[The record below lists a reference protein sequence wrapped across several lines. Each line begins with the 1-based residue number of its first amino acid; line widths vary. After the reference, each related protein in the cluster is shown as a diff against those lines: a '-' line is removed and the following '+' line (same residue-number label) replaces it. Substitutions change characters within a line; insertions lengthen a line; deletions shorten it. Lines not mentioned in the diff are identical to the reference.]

1 MRVTIKMYTVEES
14 YSFEKEETKNH
25 LQEEDEI
32 LTKNSQTVTQMVVD
46 SIQPQWG
53 SVLPIYI
60 V

>member
-1 MRVTIKMYTVEES
+1 MYTVEES
-14 YSFEKEETKNH
+14 SSFEKEETKNH
-25 LQEEDEI
+25 LRGEDEI